1 MRIGLFQGIVDPPPY
16 VGDQVQAMV
25 DAEADGFDS
34 VWTTETIRAEALTVI
49 ALAGQRTERIEFGT
63 GVVPMHPWLHR
74 HPLTF
79 AQHAL
84 TTQAATGGRLT
95 LGIGATRTPTGDASG
110 MDLYHKPVTH
120 MREFVTILRCLV
132 DEGAVDISGE
142 IFSVTTTL
150 QVPGASPFPILMAA
164 LGPQMLQVAGELTDG
179 TVTWMVGPK
188 TLESHIVPRLS
199 SAAERVG
206 RPPPRVAVGAPVA
219 VTDDAGAGREAAA
232 SYFGRYG
239 RLPSYRRMLD
249 IEGVEGPEDVAIF
262 GDEAEVERQV
272 RELAT
277 LGATDLLASVF
288 PVGDDSEVS
297 TARTRELLASLV
309 GKV

>member
-16 VGDQVQAMV
+16 VEHQVQGMV

-34 VWTTETIRAEALTVI
+34 VWTTETVCAEALTVI
-49 ALAGQRTERIEFGT
+49 AMAGQRTERIEFGT
-63 GVVPMHPWLHR
+63 AVVPLHPWLHR

-84 TTQAATGGRLT
+84 TTQAATDGRLT
-95 LGIGATRTPTGDASG
+95 LGIGATRTPTGDGSA
-110 MDLYHKPVTH
+110 MDLYRKPVTH
-120 MREFVTILRCLV
+120 MREFLTILRCLV
-132 DEGAVDISGE
+132 HEGAVDLSGK
-142 IFSVTTTL
+142 IFSVRTTL

-164 LGPQMLQVAGELTDG
+164 LGPKMLRVAGELADG

-188 TLESHIVPRLS
+188 TLESHIVPRLT
-199 SAAERVG
+199 SAAEWAG
-206 RPPPRVAVGAPVA
+206 RSAPRVAVGAPVA
-219 VTDDAGAGREAAA
+219 VTDDTVAARAA
-232 SYFGRYG
+232 STNYFGRYG

-249 IEGVEGPEDVAIF
+249 IEGVQGPEDVAIV

-272 RELAT
+272 RDLAV

-288 PVGDDSEVS
+288 PVGDDREVS
-297 TARTRELLASLV
+297 TSRTRELLTSLV